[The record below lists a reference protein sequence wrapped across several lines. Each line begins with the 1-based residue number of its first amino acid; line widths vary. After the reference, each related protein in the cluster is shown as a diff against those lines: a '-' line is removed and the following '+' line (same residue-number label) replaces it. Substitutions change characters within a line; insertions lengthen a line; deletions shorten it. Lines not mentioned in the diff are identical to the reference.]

1 MTDPPL
7 TRDPRLSTI
16 RLALDRLNGEV
27 RPLDDHG
34 QPRRNRLRPGAGAG
48 TLWLVPA
55 IIIVGI
61 VVVLPV
67 ATLIW
72 ESVTSGESWRHY
84 FNAFTDPQL
93 LRDVRNTAIWAVAVP
108 LLVTVAGYGF
118 AVLTRDVGMR
128 FILPMAFVPMALPM
142 VVIGVAF
149 RTLYAPQPSLG
160 PATAMAQALAGWFGV
175 PPERVTP
182 LLGERF
188 VTPALISAFFW
199 AWVWLAAVMFR
210 AALDQIPPDLEG
222 VVRGEGGGYW
232 HVLRDVQWPFLR
244 RTFAILVILL
254 AVMASRTFDLVLIMA
269 PGSVQ
274 HIAEVLG
281 LYVLRQPNVSAPGEA
296 TAVGVVWLAV
306 VGVGV
311 LLGARGV
318 RYDWP
323 APAVL
328 AERPRTASTSGR
340 LLRRLAFFAVIAVWA
355 FPAILLILVSFSDPI
370 GVATGG
376 WVGDWSRAAY
386 VSLAQSA
393 MLDTLLPTLALA
405 ILVSA
410 SVVAVASVA
419 AYSLAW
425 LQPYGSAAATGVLLV
440 TAVVPIQVTAGTL
453 HDALVPLD
461 QQGTMLTAAIVHIGR
476 GLPLA
481 ILVLR
486 NAFGAVSPDQVAFER
501 LNSRS
506 EFMVLV
512 RRVVPAARPAL
523 IAVVALE
530 FILVWNDLVVGFL
543 FGGSEF
549 TPIAMALFG
558 HSRQFTTG
566 AGMLAAGSVVASIP
580 PVLVAILARKA
591 IVAGLISGVVKR

>member
-1 MTDPPL
+1 MTDV
-7 TRDPRLSTI
+7 RDPRLSTI
-16 RLALDRLNGEV
+16 RQALDRLNGEV

-55 IIIVGI
+55 AVIVGI
-61 VVVLPV
+61 VVVLPT

-72 ESVTSGESWRHY
+72 DSASTGDYWRQY
-84 FNAFTDPQL
+84 ATAFTDAQL
-93 LRDVRNTAIWAVAVP
+93 LRDVRTTAIWAMAVP

-118 AVLTRDVGMR
+118 ALLTRDIHLR
-128 FILPMAFVPMALPM
+128 FLLPMAFAPMALPM

-149 RTLYAPQPSLG
+149 RTLYAPSPSLG
-160 PATAMAQALAGWFGV
+160 PATAIEQAVAGLFGV

-182 LLGERF
+182 LLGERL

-199 AWVWLAAVMFR
+199 AWMWLAAVMFR

-222 VVRGEGGGYW
+222 VVRSEGGGYW
-232 HVLRDVQWPFLR
+232 HVLRDVQLPFLR

-274 HIAEVLG
+274 HVAEVLG
-281 LYVLRQPNVSAPGEA
+281 LYVLRQPNVAAPGEA
-296 TAVGVVWLAV
+296 NVVGVVWFAV

-323 APAVL
+323 APAVPK
-328 AERPRTASTSGR
+328 EKPGKTRNTPGR
-340 LLRRLAFFAVIAVWA
+340 LARRVALFAVIAVWA
-355 FPAILLILVSFSDPI
+355 FPAVLLVLVSFSDPI
-370 GVATGG
+370 SVATGG
-376 WVGDWSRAAY
+376 WLGQWSRAAY
-386 VSLAQSA
+386 DSLVKSGV
-393 MLDTLLPTLALA
+393 LETLVPTLLLA
-405 ILVSA
+405 ILVA
-410 SVVAVASVA
+410 LCVVVMASVA

-425 LQPYGSAAATGVLLV
+425 LQPYGSALATGVLLV

-453 HDALVPLD
+453 HDALVPLE

-486 NAFGAVSPDQVAFER
+486 NAFGAVPPDQMAFER

-506 EFMVLV
+506 EFVVML

-523 IAVVALE
+523 IAVAALE

-543 FGGSEF
+543 FGGSDF
-549 TPIAMALFG
+549 TPIAVALFG
-558 HSRQFTTG
+558 QSRQFTTSVG
-566 AGMLAAGSVVASIP
+566 VLTAGSVVASIV
-580 PVLVAILARKA
+580 PVAVAILARKA

>member
-1 MTDPPL
+1 MTEP
-7 TRDPRLSTI
+7 RDPRLSTI
-16 RLALDRLNGEV
+16 RQALDRLNGEV

-34 QPRRNRLRPGAGAG
+34 QARRNRLRPGAGAG

-55 IIIVGI
+55 IVIVGI
-61 VVVLPV
+61 VVVLPTASLIWDGV
-67 ATLIW
+67 AT
-72 ESVTSGESWRHY
+72 GDYWRQY
-84 FNAFTDPQL
+84 LSAFTDVQL
-93 LRDVRNTAIWAVAVP
+93 LRDVRNTAFWAMIVP

-118 AVLTRDVGMR
+118 ALLTRDINLR
-128 FILPMAFVPMALPM
+128 FLLPMAFVPMALPM

-149 RTLYAPQPSLG
+149 RTLYAPSPSLG
-160 PATAMAQALAGWFGV
+160 PATAITQAVAGWFGV

-182 LLGERF
+182 LLGEQL

-199 AWVWLAAVMFR
+199 AWMWLAAVMFR
-210 AALDQIPPDLEG
+210 AALDQIPPDLEN

-232 HVLRDVQWPFLR
+232 HVLRDVQLPFLR

-274 HIAEVLG
+274 HVAEVLG
-281 LYVLRQPNVSAPGEA
+281 LYVLRQSNVAAPGEA
-296 TAVGVVWLAV
+296 TVVGVVWLAV

-323 APAVL
+323 APAVPD
-328 AERPRTASTSGR
+328 EKPRKTANTAGQ
-340 LLRRLAFFAVIAVWA
+340 LVRRLALLAVIALWA
-355 FPAILLILVSFSDPI
+355 FPAVLLVLVSFSDPI
-370 GVATGG
+370 AVATGG
-376 WVGDWSRAAY
+376 WVGDWSRGAY
-386 VSLAQSA
+386 EALIQSGVLEA
-393 MLDTLLPTLALA
+393 LLPTLILA
-405 ILVSA
+405 TIVA
-410 SVVAVASVA
+410 VGVVAMAAVA

-425 LQPYGSAAATGVLLV
+425 LQPYGSAMATGVLLV

-453 HDALVPLD
+453 HDVLLPLE

-481 ILVLR
+481 ILLLR

-506 EFMVLV
+506 EFMVMV

-523 IAVVALE
+523 IAVAALE

-543 FGGSEF
+543 FGGSDF

-558 HSRQFTTG
+558 QSRQFTTG
-566 AGMLAAGSVVASIP
+566 AGMLAAGSVVASIL
-580 PVLVAILARKA
+580 PVAVAILARKA
-591 IVAGLISGVVKR
+591 IVAGLITGVVKR